1 VLGVYLLHDHRLVRE
16 HVIEN
21 LYAWSLNFPG
31 YLHFLMLLLITVSV
45 FMAGFLIDKVREML
59 LDPVA
64 WYAVDRLGLHRIDN
78 IFSKKPARQIYKQ
91 TL

>member
-1 VLGVYLLHDHRLVRE
+1 
-16 HVIEN
+16 
-21 LYAWSLNFPG
+21 
-31 YLHFLMLLLITVSV
+31 LHFLTLLLITVSV

-64 WYAVDRLGLHRIDN
+64 RYAVDRLGLHRIDR
-78 IFSKKPARQIYKQ
+78 IFGKEPTRKIYKQ